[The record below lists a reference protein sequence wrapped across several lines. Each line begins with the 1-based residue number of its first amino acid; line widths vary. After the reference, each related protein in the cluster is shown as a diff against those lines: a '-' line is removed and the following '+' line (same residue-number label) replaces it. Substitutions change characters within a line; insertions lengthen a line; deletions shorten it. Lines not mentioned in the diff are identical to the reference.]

1 MHVLS
6 TPPAFILS
14 QDQTLMLKSLSKVH
28 TRLRRASRA
37 FVKQE
42 YILAFLIAFAKITL
56 GYLSLVLLFGLL
68 ISQRPRMLDF
78 CPPIDCSIFISLGI
92 FKVVLL
98 FNYQCFV
105 CFFRNS
111 LFIISYLF
119 FLVKNFFIF
128 LFFPLFF
135 VVFCRNN
142 VLYLITSPLLCQQ
155 LFLFYFFTIKT
166 SKKITE
172 KEGFEPSRRY

>member
-1 MHVLS
+1 
-6 TPPAFILS
+6 
-14 QDQTLMLKSLSKVH
+14 MLKSLSKVH

-128 LFFPLFF
+128 CSFHSFLLFF
-135 VVFCRNN
+135 VVTTCYILSHHHFFVNN
-142 VLYLITSPLLCQQ
+142 
-155 LFLFYFFTIKT
+155 FFYFIF
-166 SKKITE
+166 S
-172 KEGFEPSRRY
+172 P